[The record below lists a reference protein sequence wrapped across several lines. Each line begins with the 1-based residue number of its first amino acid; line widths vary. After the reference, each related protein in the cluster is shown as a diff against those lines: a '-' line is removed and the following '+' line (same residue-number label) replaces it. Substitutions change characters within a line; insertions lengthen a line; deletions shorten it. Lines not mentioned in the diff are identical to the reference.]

1 MSQPPTLLT
10 LPPEIRRKILHYA
23 IYFPRIIPYLP
34 NAILVSRLPRVSKS
48 PYADMIPSDKHTR
61 FYGTNKM
68 SSIFVVCRLFHAELE
83 EIFFTRFIFSFPH
96 HMRLATVQEF
106 TTTISPRACTLLR
119 EIMAIIHFDL
129 RRDEYPLQQQEAL
142 IYLKK
147 KLPGLKKVHLGVGF
161 VAEPLD
167 GVLVKRRRDGFA
179 NIIFEFVISFASG
192 IEVVVTNSDSWQ
204 CRKDIMQTFNE
215 KVEEPMGSSK
225 MKTVDYDIKVLSEQ

>member
-1 MSQPPTLLT
+1 
-10 LPPEIRRKILHYA
+10 
-23 IYFPRIIPYLP
+23 
-34 NAILVSRLPRVSKS
+34 
-48 PYADMIPSDKHTR
+48 
-61 FYGTNKM
+61 
-68 SSIFVVCRLFHAELE
+68 
-83 EIFFTRFIFSFPH
+83 
-96 HMRLATVQEF
+96 
-106 TTTISPRACTLLR
+106 
-119 EIMAIIHFDL
+119 MAIIHFDL

-179 NIIFEFVISFASG
+179 NIIFE
-192 IEVVVTNSDSWQ
+192 
-204 CRKDIMQTFNE
+204 KDIMQTFNE